1 MLLYISDDI
10 IKLEFYI
17 YQYEVLK
24 MKKLLKQ
31 GFAVLIAALMLAT
44 TPLFAL
50 AAGQFNMTLSTN
62 DVCYA
67 GITYDIVA
75 TIDNLSE
82 SAVIGDE
89 NTESVFSWSTDNGAP
104 VYSTNDYRISKNA
117 DNTYTVTE
125 TAKVVMPSEVGTTV
139 ISAKYGTSASKSLTV
154 NTKQPITSL
163 NVSGV
168 SDSGEQY
175 YYKKSSDTSNDILYV
190 DSLGNAELKVEA
202 FPADNEDS
210 LVAASTSNSVGFV
223 SAESGSVSVKF
234 KDKSAA
240 ENNIITISPQ
250 SGYGF
255 TKKISL
261 VKCTALTQFELFCGK
276 LKISKSCAKSDF
288 SDAWGGL
295 TTVAGQSLTL
305 TPNNIKP
312 TNANDTYDYKLYTD
326 ETMSNLAPSNYYS
339 PNSDGSC
346 SFNISNPGT
355 YYLVCSAVSKGGYIK
370 RNLACFAAI
379 TVNEAS
385 PITSI
390 NLSQLDEENNLTS
403 EPLSQIELYL
413 PSKKTYDVS
422 KNLSIYPIGYTNSV
436 NYLINDTSVATV
448 SSEGI
453 VTAKASGETT
463 LYAYSDKDPSIVA
476 SCTVRVKTEIAS
488 IDSITGE
495 DGKAVTLPAG
505 HSTQLVANT
514 TPVENDE
521 TIRWSSQ
528 NPDALT
534 VSSAGYATANVDYDF
549 DGKAYVDV
557 QVTATSELG
566 KQQQTF
572 VRVVPSI
579 PADKVQITA
588 ENANKTDSQ
597 VNSYTA
603 YKGDTFTLNAVGSDF
618 AGNETND
625 VFVWTVS
632 VGNGQS
638 MSLDEAKSYFDYTMN
653 PTNTSCTITTKNAAL
668 LNFYCYAVKRGQSPT
683 STTIFGSASVYVY
696 EKATKLSFI
705 NPSTGAAI
713 NSTTMATG
721 GTYDI
726 GITMSP
732 VSAYEEDSVSFS
744 TENDAIAT
752 VVKTSSRTA
761 TITAKNIQGSTKIVA
776 KTVSGKTAT
785 FTVTVTNNINF
796 AEVSGI
802 EDSYEYNGSAINPV
816 PTVTYNGLTLFKG
829 VDYDLT
835 YEDEKGGTG
844 TKCLNAGI
852 AKIIIKGKGDYAASS
867 KTVYFEI
874 KPKALS
880 DEGVPIGSITTA
892 LGGGSTING
901 TRYYII
907 TDKNPAPVPTI
918 TVKDADRANATLALN
933 KDYTVEYVNNT
944 TSGIASAVIT
954 GTGNYTG
961 TYVVNFNVCDNISKA
976 TVSKVANQAYTGTA
990 LTPDPVVVYNGAT
1003 LTKDVDYKVSYKANT
1018 EIGVAT
1024 ITVTGLAPTFTGTT
1038 TATFNIVPK
1047 AVSGVKAKA
1056 RTYSSITLSWAKDD
1070 KVTGY
1075 QIYDVSAKKV
1085 IATITD
1091 KNTVEFKKTSLTA
1104 QKAYSYK
1111 IRAYKTIKG
1120 VNYYGA
1126 YSSVCYTYTL
1136 PKTPTITLKTGSKYV
1151 TASWSK
1157 NTAVSGYQYQYSTS
1171 SKFSGAKT
1179 YGLSNKSYAKKITG
1193 LKKGKRYYVRVR
1205 SYKKMTVNGKKVTV
1219 YSSWST
1225 KSIVCK

>member
-1 MLLYISDDI
+1 
-10 IKLEFYI
+10 
-17 YQYEVLK
+17 
-24 MKKLLKQ
+24 MKKILKKSC
-31 GFAVLIAALMLAT
+31 AVLIAALMLAT
-44 TPLFAL
+44 TPLLAL

-82 SAVIGDE
+82 SALIGDE
-89 NTESVFSWSTDNGAP
+89 NTESAFTWSTDNGAP
-104 VYSTNDYRISKNA
+104 VNSTNDYRISKNA

-125 TAKVVMPSEVGTTV
+125 TAKVALPSEVGTTV
-139 ISAKYGTSASKSLTV
+139 ISAKYGNSASRSLTIT
-154 NTKQPITSL
+154 TKQPITSL
-163 NVSGV
+163 NVYGV
-168 SDSGEQY
+168 SDSGDEY
-175 YYKKSSDTSNDILYV
+175 YYKKSSDTSDDVLYLNSYVSKTNFGTAELGFEEYPALND
-190 DSLGNAELKVEA
+190 DSLAI
-202 FPADNEDS
+202 
-210 LVAASTSNSVGFV
+210 AASDARYLDCSSNDDGTRSF
-223 SAESGSVSVKF
+223 KF
-234 KDKSAA
+234 TDAKAP
-240 ENNIITISPQ
+240 ENTTITISPR
-250 SGYGF
+250 SGYGY

-261 VKCTALTQFELFCGK
+261 VECTALTSFK
-276 LKISKSCAKSDF
+276 LSTDTFSFAEACKKSEFNNSW
-288 SDAWGGL
+288 SGL
-295 TTVAGQSLTL
+295 TTIAGQSITISP
-305 TPNNIKP
+305 TATKP
-312 TNANDTYDYKLYTD
+312 TGSNTAANDTYDYKLYTD
-326 ETMSNLAPSNYYS
+326 ITMSTLAPSNYYS

-355 YYLVCSAVSKGGYIK
+355 YYLVCSAVSKGGYLK
-370 RNLACFAAI
+370 RDLAAFAAI
-379 TVNEAS
+379 TVNESS

-390 NLSQLDEENNLTS
+390 NLLKLDDENNLTK
-403 EPLSQIELYL
+403 EPLEEIELYSSSL
-413 PSKKTYDVS
+413 KTYDAS
-422 KNLSIYPIGYTNSV
+422 KHLSIYPIGYTNGV

-448 SSEGI
+448 SDKGI

-463 LYAYSDKDPSIVA
+463 LYVYSDKDPSIVA
-476 SCTVRVKTEIAS
+476 NCKVRVKTEIAS
-488 IDSITGE
+488 INTITGE

-505 HSTQLVANT
+505 HSAQLVANT
-514 TPVENDE
+514 TPVQNDE

-534 VSSAGYATANVDYDF
+534 VSSAGYATANADYDF

-572 VRVVPSI
+572 VRVVPAV
-579 PADKVQITA
+579 PAEKVEITA
-588 ENANKTDSQ
+588 QNANKTDSNI
-597 VNSYTA
+597 NSYTA
-603 YKGDTFTLNAVGSDF
+603 YKGDTFTLSAVGSDL

-625 VFVWTVS
+625 VFVWMVS

-638 MSLDEAKSYFDYTMN
+638 MSLDNAKTYFDYTMN

-668 LNFYCYAVKRGQSPT
+668 FNFYCYAVKRGQSPT
-683 STTIFGSASVYVY
+683 STTIFGSASIYVY

-705 NPSTGAAI
+705 NPSTGGAI
-713 NSTTMATG
+713 SSTTMATG

-732 VSAYEEDSVSFS
+732 VSAYDEDSVTFS
-744 TENDAIAT
+744 SENEAIAT
-752 VVKTSSRTA
+752 VVKTSTRTA
-761 TITAKNIQGSTKIVA
+761 TITAKNIQGSTRIVA

-835 YEDEKGGTG
+835 YEDANGGTG

-867 KTVYFEI
+867 KTVFFEI
-874 KPKALS
+874 KPKSLAN
-880 DEGVPIGSITTA
+880 DNVPIGAITTT
-892 LGGGSTING
+892 LGGGSIING

-933 KDYTVEYVNNT
+933 KDYTVECVNNT

-976 TVSKVANQAYTGTA
+976 SVSKVANQAYNGTA
-990 LTPDPVVVYNGAT
+990 LTPNPVVTYNGTT
-1003 LTKDVDYKVSYKANT
+1003 LEKDVDYKVTYKANT

-1024 ITVTGLAPTFTGTT
+1024 IIVTGIAPAFTGTT

-1047 AVSGVKAKA
+1047 AVSGVKTKA
-1056 RTYSSITLSWAKDD
+1056 RTYSSITLSWTKDD

-1085 IATITD
+1085 IKTITD
-1091 KNTVEFKKTSLTA
+1091 KNVVEFKKTSLTA

-1151 TASWSK
+1151 TASWKK

-1205 SYKKMTVNGKKVTV
+1205 SYKKMTVKGKKVTV